1 MKRFFIIAIKL
12 MNRLPFA
19 LKFAMVSIVFAIP
32 LGYYSLS
39 LLKQAFDEIHQIET
53 QRLSLVKL
61 ASGFDLLLKTRA
73 YLDHRF
79 IYTQT
84 ALQQGMPEGLLEA
97 VGKSRTDVE
106 TAFTAFVSELNKI
119 YSASLTQDYESIWV
133 QWQKIIQEDGT
144 DTAMYNTSLLSGKQY
159 AALDELYNQQ
169 VQAFKE
175 MGIESSVAQD
185 FETDIFLLEEL
196 LITRLPTYVTK
207 LSHTR
212 SIASA
217 TLNYEYL
224 DTSNQSK
231 VEVSMEQLND
241 EDALLQTYFQSALK
255 NSSRFD
261 TKLKADIDAVSGIHA
276 ELLAYIEENLLF
288 AEEKTITWSEAF
300 SYATQQLTPINSL
313 CQSAIQQIDQRFAE
327 RIIHKQR
334 SAIMVISLLI
344 VVIMLVCYIY
354 VGFFFSVRDVIDKLL
369 HVSRRMSHGDMTVV
383 IDINSRDELGQLA
396 IEFDTMRGRIRE
408 LIQRVKRTADQVAE
422 QSTCVEMAAKE
433 TSTNI
438 NQQLGETEQVA
449 ASMTEMTHSVA
460 HVKQN
465 RVDAAEAA
473 EEAMRYA
480 EDGRKLVEVAVESIH
495 ELSQHIADSVVVS
508 DQLSKNS
515 ANIGKV
521 LDVIKGVAEQTNL
534 LALNAAIEAARA
546 GDQGRGFAVVADEVR
561 SLAKKT
567 QHSAAEIAT
576 MINQLQSGVKAA
588 TQALASSS
596 DMTVNVVGAADKI
609 LLELSNIVRSIKK
622 IVENNQQIVAA
633 ATQQAV
639 AVNEVDKNLIFIKAA
654 NEKNAAAAELT
665 AEISQQMSQLTTE
678 LKALIKTFTL

>member
-1 MKRFFIIAIKL
+1 MKSFFIIAIKL

-19 LKFAMVSIVFAIP
+19 LKFALVSIVFAIP

-39 LLKQAFDEIHQIET
+39 LSKQAFDEIHQMEM
-53 QRLSLVKL
+53 QRISLTKL
-61 ASGFDLLLKTRA
+61 NSGFVLLLKTRA

-79 IYTQT
+79 IYSQT
-84 ALQQGMPEGLLEA
+84 ALQQAMPEGLPEA
-97 VGKSRTDVE
+97 VAQSRTEVE
-106 TAFTAFVSELNKI
+106 TTFSPYITELKKM
-119 YSASLTQDYESIWV
+119 YPPSLTQDYENIWA
-133 QWQKIIQEDGT
+133 QWQAIIKEDGT
-144 DTAMYNTSLLSGKQY
+144 DTTSYNSSLLGGKQY
-159 AALDELYNQQ
+159 SALDDLYNQQ
-169 VQAFKE
+169 MQAFKE
-175 MGIESSVAQD
+175 LAIETAVAQD

-196 LITRLPTYVTK
+196 LITRLPTYAAK
-207 LSHTR
+207 LSQTR

-231 VEVSMEQLND
+231 VEVSMEHLSD

-261 TKLKADIDAVSGIHA
+261 AQLKTDIEAVSGIHA
-276 ELLAYIEENLLF
+276 ELLAYVEENLLF
-288 AEEKTITWSEAF
+288 AEEKTITWNEAF
-300 SYATQQLTPINSL
+300 SFATQRLTPINSL

-327 RIIHKQR
+327 RIVQKQR
-334 SAIMVISLLI
+334 SAMMVISLLI
-344 VVIMLVCYIY
+344 VVILLVCYIY

-383 IDINSRDELGQLA
+383 IDIDSRDELGQLA
-396 IEFDTMRGRIRE
+396 VEFDTMRGKISE

-438 NQQLGETEQVA
+438 YQQLSETEQVA
-449 ASMTEMTHSVA
+449 TSMTEMTHSVA

-465 RVDAAEAA
+465 RVDAAESA

-480 EDGRKLVEVAVESIH
+480 EDGKKLVEVAVESIH

-508 DQLSKNS
+508 DQLSNNS

-567 QHSAAEIAT
+567 QRSAAEIAT
-576 MINQLQSGVKAA
+576 MINQLQSGVAAA

-596 DMTVNVVGAADKI
+596 NMTVNVVGAADKI
-609 LLELSNIVRSIKK
+609 LIELNNIVRSIKK
-622 IVENNQQIVAA
+622 IVENNQQIVTA

-639 AVNEVDKNLIFIKAA
+639 AVNEVDKNLIFIKTA
-654 NEKNAAAAELT
+654 NEKNASAAELT
-665 AEISQQMSQLTTE
+665 AEISQQMSQLTAE
-678 LKALIKTFTL
+678 LKELIKTFKL

>member
-1 MKRFFIIAIKL
+1 MKSFFIIAIKL

-19 LKFAMVSIVFAIP
+19 LKFALVSIVFAIP

-39 LLKQAFDEIHQIET
+39 LSKQAFDEIHQMEM
-53 QRLSLVKL
+53 QRISLTKL
-61 ASGFDLLLKTRA
+61 NSGFVLLLKTRA

-79 IYTQT
+79 IYSQT
-84 ALQQGMPEGLLEA
+84 ALQQAMPEGLPEA
-97 VGKSRTDVE
+97 VAQSRTEVE
-106 TAFTAFVSELNKI
+106 ATFSPYITELKKM
-119 YSASLTQDYESIWV
+119 YPPSLTQDYENIWA
-133 QWQKIIQEDGT
+133 QWQAIIKEDGT
-144 DTAMYNTSLLSGKQY
+144 DTTSYNSSLLGGKQY
-159 AALDELYNQQ
+159 SALDDLYNQQ
-169 VQAFKE
+169 MQAFKE
-175 MGIESSVAQD
+175 LAIETAVAQD

-196 LITRLPTYVTK
+196 LITRLPTYAAK
-207 LSHTR
+207 LSQTR

-231 VEVSMEQLND
+231 VEVSMEHLSD

-261 TKLKADIDAVSGIHA
+261 AQLKTDIEAVSGIHA
-276 ELLAYIEENLLF
+276 ELLAYVEENLLF
-288 AEEKTITWSEAF
+288 AEEKTITWNEAF
-300 SYATQQLTPINSL
+300 SFATQRLTPINSL

-327 RIIHKQR
+327 RIVQKQR
-334 SAIMVISLLI
+334 SAMMVISLLI
-344 VVIMLVCYIY
+344 VVILLVCYIY

-383 IDINSRDELGQLA
+383 IDIDSRDELGQLA
-396 IEFDTMRGRIRE
+396 VEFDTMRGKISE

-438 NQQLGETEQVA
+438 YQQLSETEQVA
-449 ASMTEMTHSVA
+449 TSMTEMTHSVA

-465 RVDAAEAA
+465 RVDAAESA

-480 EDGRKLVEVAVESIH
+480 EDGKKLVEVAVESIH

-508 DQLSKNS
+508 DQLSNNS

-567 QHSAAEIAT
+567 QRSAAEIAT
-576 MINQLQSGVKAA
+576 MINQLQSGVAAA

-596 DMTVNVVGAADKI
+596 NMTVNVVGAADKI
-609 LLELSNIVRSIKK
+609 LIELNNIVRSIKK
-622 IVENNQQIVAA
+622 IVENNQQIVTA

-639 AVNEVDKNLIFIKAA
+639 AVNEVDKNLIFIKTA
-654 NEKNAAAAELT
+654 NEKNASAAELT
-665 AEISQQMSQLTTE
+665 AEISQQMSQLTAE
-678 LKALIKTFTL
+678 LKELIKTFKL